1 MIGLAERRL
10 RSILRAT
17 ESAMTK
23 LEQLEKTVSE
33 LEDSDFALFPPGL
46 KPCSRTDGTG
56 SSLRTP
62 IPENLIDSQTKAWQ
76 ISALGKQRGYE
87 TPRDTGILEG
97 L

>member
-33 LEDSDFALFPPGL
+33 LEDSDFAAFSAWFEALQ
-46 KPCSRTDGTG
+46 SDR
-56 SSLRTP
+56 SLRTP
-62 IPENLIDSQTKAWQ
+62 IPENLIDSQTKPWQ